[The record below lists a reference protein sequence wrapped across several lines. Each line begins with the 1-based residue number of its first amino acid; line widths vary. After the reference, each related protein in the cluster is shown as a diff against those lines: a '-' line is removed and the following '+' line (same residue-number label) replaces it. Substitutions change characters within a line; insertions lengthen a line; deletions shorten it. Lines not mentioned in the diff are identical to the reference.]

1 MKIGVGIIAFE
12 EEEYIKSLLDNW
24 YPYADNIVVMEG
36 AWVSAAKI
44 FGYDT
49 SKDRTKEIVMEY
61 PDPDKKIIFVHMSSS
76 NQVSQ
81 LNYCYHHTLRKKPDW
96 YVMSGADEFYHEDD
110 LKDLDDILSHIPKQA
125 ISLQIPM
132 RLIWNDFYHY
142 EKQTARRFTKCA
154 YAKNVCDL
162 SRFSNRKKKII
173 EPVSY
178 NLPVMYHPSYVR
190 VDTSRFKK
198 KVDFRKKD
206 GSSGAMNHYAENGII
221 YRGTCTKEQWLPR
234 LQKHDRYFLPEA
246 LRNHPNANKYW
257 DTEKGS
263 IKWVK

>member
-96 YVMSGADEFYHEDD
+96 YVMSGADEFYHV
-110 LKDLDDILSHIPKQA
+110 LARCQA
-125 ISLQIPM
+125 FRSPSC
-132 RLIWNDFYHY
+132 N
-142 EKQTARRFTKCA
+142 QT
-154 YAKNVCDL
+154 Y
-162 SRFSNRKKKII
+162 SMI
-173 EPVSY
+173 
-178 NLPVMYHPSYVR
+178 
-190 VDTSRFKK
+190 
-198 KVDFRKKD
+198 
-206 GSSGAMNHYAENGII
+206 AMNPTDNVKPTITTGVGNFSLMITI
-221 YRGTCTKEQWLPR
+221 CPPR
-234 LQKHDRYFLPEA
+234 SSISSSPGRHEPRCPWNLACRTDP
-246 LRNHPNANKYW
+246 LR
-257 DTEKGS
+257 T
-263 IKWVK
+263 V